1 MDTSIKCNDD
11 VKSDYNSWTGIR
23 DITYNQQL
31 IDALR
36 VFESNIPFRDFNDF
50 KQFFK
55 ENPQRFGF
63 HEVVDSDPD
72 IEDVD
77 FVVEEVTG
85 DEKCVAL
92 ALMAKD
98 ITRNGIHD
106 ADVDVFVTA
115 FSKVDEIEG
124 KRVLSYNQFSHVWGE
139 FDRKLGIRSEV
150 SVVSSPVPS
159 YLKERLNVE
168 IAKASGRISSRLDRR
183 VFISAVLSA
192 GLDQLDGGSEEFMGK
207 IEEFEREWG
216 DLEE

>member
-23 DITYNQQL
+23 DITYNEQL

-63 HEVVDSDPD
+63 HKIVESDPD
-72 IEDVD
+72 NEDAD

-85 DEKCVAL
+85 DKKTVAL

-98 ITRNGIHD
+98 ITRNGVHD
-106 ADVDVFVTA
+106 ADVDVFCTA

-124 KRVLSYNQFSHVWGE
+124 KRVVSYNQFSHVWGE

-150 SVVSSPVPS
+150 SVVSSPIPS
-159 YLKERLNVE
+159 DLKDDLNTE

-183 VFISAVLSA
+183 VMISALLSY
-192 GLDQLDGGSEEFMGK
+192 GLDELGRESEEIMDK
-207 IEEFEREWG
+207 IEEFERKWS